1 VCWEGEVNEEHTDGS
16 RKGQN
21 PAISGFQALANQVVR
36 KGVCGDFI
44 LCGLSPPV
52 SASWSLVHRYT
63 LLTTRG
69 CTRIL
74 GCTRSRPRRKHTA
87 SSRANCSLTLY
98 RNLQIPGWSI
108 GRKSNSDERQT
119 RLGLVRRETSTF
131 RNALA
136 NCFRVFDGSLHDR
149 NQGDPEQRDCCE
161 RELQRD
167 PPQVNVALRT
177 ELGRARGEH
186 ARCEIQT
193 LLSSEEQSLHDGTES
208 QGRKIAQRHRRY
220 QAHCE

>member
-1 VCWEGEVNEEHTDGS
+1 LNIREV
-16 RKGQN
+16 
-21 PAISGFQALANQVVR
+21 L
-36 KGVCGDFI
+36 
-44 LCGLSPPV
+44 
-52 SASWSLVHRYT
+52 
-63 LLTTRG
+63 
-69 CTRIL
+69 
-74 GCTRSRPRRKHTA
+74 
-87 SSRANCSLTLY
+87 
-98 RNLQIPGWSI
+98 
-108 GRKSNSDERQT
+108 RQT
-119 RLGLVRRETSTF
+119 VSSIAAHKLRSFLTMFGIIWGITSVILLVGLGK
-131 RNALA
+131 
-136 NCFRVFDGSLHDR
+136 
-149 NQGDPEQRDCCE
+149 GDPEQRDCGE